1 MSMIDLKQKF
11 QDFFNLKS
19 FFGRFWP
26 FIGFLVLALVFFFPV
41 WAQNKVPLPADALV
55 GAHVPWT
62 ETVWEEYPAG
72 IPIKNLEITDSFS
85 QFFPW
90 RSLAGDFWK
99 AGKPPLWNPYMF
111 SGTPFLATLHSA
123 ALYPLNVLYLFF
135 SDINAWT
142 GLIFLQVFL
151 SATFMYVFLK
161 NMKLGK
167 AASFLGATAFAF
179 SGYMIA
185 WLEFATGGH
194 AGLWLPLLLLFELKL
209 VKTRKFLFFIPI
221 AGVFFFIYTAGDF
234 QVPLFVTIT
243 YFLFGFY
250 LAVKKK
256 NLKLLLFILFGWL
269 AGVFLSSPQL
279 LPTFE
284 LFFRSV
290 RLDDPYIKEYFF
302 GLMHWEKIV
311 NFIWPDFFGNVVT
324 RNYWGKFGY
333 HEYLAFGGVT
343 TLVFVFFGLFTKKIK
358 HEVFFWFLLLVSLVF
373 LFPTPLA
380 FLPYRL
386 EIPGLGTSSA
396 SRIIFIVNFCLATLC
411 AYGFSKWTRKKDP
424 IASKIVSYLLIL
436 TLGVALGLGG
446 SIRYIQSVEAPLS
459 QIVINLKVA
468 LRNMIPST
476 LILFALASVFLVH
489 SKISRLKIKRLTNVF
504 MKALPFVFLLI
515 SSVELLRFAL
525 KNTPFSPRAFVFP
538 QTKIISYLQNQK
550 EPLRI
555 AGGIP
560 LNLFMPFKVSS
571 AEGYDPIYPQQ
582 NSGWFSIVNSGGLG
596 ALSGRYGL
604 IHSFSSPLL
613 DYANV
618 KYVIDYKK
626 NIFGGI
632 SKKGKFA
639 SGIEAPRYERVFTEG
654 RIHIFENTKAMPRAW
669 LSTNYRVLSP
679 DNLVEE
685 LIIKENERIILLEVE
700 PGVTFGQNKDAKISD
715 FNYELNQIS
724 LYVESTNKTLLFLS
738 ESFDPAWKAYVDGKE
753 VEVMRANYIFQAI
766 VVPGGKQRIEFIYD
780 PKSFKIGKRMSFAT
794 SAFLLT
800 LVVYD
805 KSKKR
810 RGEFKNIK

>member
-1 MSMIDLKQKF
+1 MSMIDSKQKF
-11 QDFFNLKS
+11 QNFFNLKS
-19 FFGRFWP
+19 FFSRFWV
-26 FIGFLVLALVFFFPV
+26 FLGFLILTLVFFFPV
-41 WAQNKVPLPADALV
+41 WGQNKVPLPVDALV

-62 ETVWEEYPAG
+62 EIVWEEYPAG

-99 AGKPPLWNPYMF
+99 AGKAPLWNKYMF

-123 ALYPLNVLYLFF
+123 ALYPLNALYLFF

-142 GLIFLQVFL
+142 GLIFLQVIL
-151 SATFMYVFLK
+151 SAIFMYLFLK
-161 NMKLGK
+161 NLELGET
-167 AASFLGATAFAF
+167 ASFLGAIAFAF

-209 VKTRKFLFFIPI
+209 INTRRLLFLIPI

-234 QVPLFVTIT
+234 QVPLFITIT
-243 YFLFGFY
+243 YFLFGLY
-250 LAVKKK
+250 LAAKKK
-256 NLKLLLFILFGWL
+256 NLKLLLFVLFGWL

-284 LFFRSV
+284 LFSRSV

-324 RNYWGKFGY
+324 GNYWGKFGY
-333 HEYLAFGGVT
+333 HEYLSFSGVT
-343 TLVFVFFGLFTKKIK
+343 TLVFVFFGLFTRKIK
-358 HEVFFWFLLLVSLVF
+358 HEVFFWFLLLVSLLF

-380 FLPYRL
+380 FLPYKL
-386 EIPGLGTSSA
+386 KIPGLGTSSA
-396 SRIIFIVNFCLATLC
+396 SRIIFMVNFSLATL
-411 AYGFSKWTRKKDP
+411 ASYGFSKWIRKKEQ
-424 IASKIVSYLLIL
+424 IASKIVFYLLIL
-436 TLGVALGLGG
+436 TLAVALGLGG
-446 SIRYIQSVEAPLS
+446 SIRYIQGLETPLS

-468 LRNMIPST
+468 LRNMVPST
-476 LILFALASVFLVH
+476 LIIFALGSLFFMQF
-489 SKISRLKIKRLTNVF
+489 KILPKLKIKKLTAIFVRI
-504 MKALPFVFLLI
+504 LPFVIIFI
-515 SSVELLRFAL
+515 FSVELLRFAL

-550 EPLRI
+550 EPFRI

-560 LNLFMPFKVSS
+560 LNLFIPFKINST
-571 AEGYDPIYPQQ
+571 EGYDPIYPRQ
-582 NSGWFSIVNSGGLG
+582 NSEWFSIVNSENLN

-604 IHSFSSPLL
+604 VHSFSSPLL

-632 SKKGKFA
+632 SEKGKFA
-639 SGIEAPRYERVFTEG
+639 RGVEAPRYERVFSEG
-654 RIHIFENTKAMPRAW
+654 RIHIFENTQSLPRAW
-669 LSTNYRVLSP
+669 LSSRYRVLSP
-679 DNLVEE
+679 DKSIKE
-685 LIIKENERIILLEVE
+685 LTTKENERTILLEVE
-700 PGVTFGQNKDAKISD
+700 PGVDFEQKVDGKISN
-715 FNYELNQIS
+715 FNYELDQIS
-724 LYVESTNKTLLFLS
+724 IDVESTNKALLFLS
-738 ESFDPAWKAYVDGKE
+738 ESFDPGWRAFVNGKE

-766 VVPGGKQRIEFIYD
+766 VIPEGKHKVKFIYD
-780 PKSFKIGKRMSFAT
+780 PKSFKIGKRLSFVT
-794 SAFLLT
+794 LAFLLI
-800 LVVYD
+800 LVIYD
-805 KSKKR
+805 KSAKR
-810 RGEFKNIK
+810 RD